1 MANLPS
7 TQFYIQTEAT
17 RFRSAVAE
25 SVAQQ
30 IGSAINWLNDQFPG
44 ILASITALQN
54 QAFTKFTDLLVVG
67 GTTVTLGT
75 VSTDGSQSVQC
86 HGFCN
91 STFSTGPGLSI
102 RTVATPGS
110 SSIAIL
116 RNGTPIFSFANSSSG
131 AIVLTAGS
139 IFHDVPPAGTWTYE
153 LVVSGST
160 WDGVFGRVS
169 LTRLKVG
176 L

>member
-30 IGSAINWLNDQFPG
+30 IGSAINWLNDQLPG

-54 QAFTKFTDLLVVG
+54 QVFTKFNDILVVG
-67 GTTVTLGT
+67 GTSATLGT
-75 VSTDGSQSVQC
+75 VTTDGSQSIQC
-86 HGFCN
+86 HGFSN
-91 STFSTGPGLSI
+91 SVVPTGPGLDI
-102 RTVATPGS
+102 RTQSVPGT
-110 SSIAIL
+110 SSIAIH
-116 RNGTPIFSFANSSSG
+116 RNGTPIFLFANAPSG
-131 AIVLTAGS
+131 AILFTAGS

-160 WDGVFGRVS
+160 FNNVTGRVS
-169 LTRLKVG
+169 FTRLKVG
-176 L
+176 I